1 MLNHR
6 SIAALAAG
14 IATLG
19 VAAAAHAQTI
29 FDSPPPAIIVPVAEA
44 RALFGLG
51 TGIEAAASILD
62 HRLRLDGG
70 LHGWHGGGYG
80 ELAALVR
87 VAGPAA
93 SGVWLRAGYMFQNFE
108 TGCDHMPDAAS
119 SYDAGV
125 AYRKRWAGG
134 SLFAAEGGV
143 EMVSRDAGLVCNDS
157 VVSARSAGLR
167 VGLGGQYAITRWLG
181 LYARVGVRSADHLL
195 EIHMLPQA
203 WAGLAFEI

>member
-1 MLNHR
+1 MPNRR
-6 SIAALAAG
+6 SIAVLAAA

-19 VAAAAHAQTI
+19 GAAAHAQTV

-44 RALFGLG
+44 RAVFGLG

-87 VAGPAA
+87 VAGPAT
-93 SGVWLRAGYMFQNFE
+93 SGVWLRAGYMFQAFE

-134 SLFAAEGGV
+134 SLFAAEGGF

-167 VGLGGQYAITRWLG
+167 VGVGGQYAITRWLG
-181 LYARVGVRSADHLL
+181 LYARVGVRSADHML

>member
-1 MLNHR
+1 MPNRR
-6 SIAALAAG
+6 SIAVLAAA

-19 VAAAAHAQTI
+19 GAAAHAQTV

-44 RALFGLG
+44 RAVFGLG

-87 VAGPAA
+87 VAGPAT
-93 SGVWLRAGYMFQNFE
+93 SGVWLRAGYMFQAFE

-134 SLFAAEGGV
+134 SLFVAETGIERV
-143 EMVSRDAGLVCNDS
+143 TRPTGLYCNDS
-157 VVSARSAGLR
+157 VLGAESSGLR
-167 VGLGGQYAITRWLG
+167 VNIGGQYALTRGVG
-181 LYARVGVRSADHLL
+181 LYGRLGVRTGQHVM
-195 EIHMLPQA
+195 EIAILPEA
-203 WAGLAFEI
+203 WVGLAFEM